1 VATMDARELY
11 AQALAGRLSRR
22 EVLRRGLA
30 LGLSYPA
37 IAILVAACGGQA
49 PAGSP
54 AGSPAGAPAGSPAGG
69 GSAGAIQL
77 DFAVWSY
84 SVETILENIKAWEA
98 ENPGTTVKLT
108 DYPWN
113 AYRETMVQRFTSNT
127 GTDILYNGGDWL
139 PEFAKAGWVVP
150 IEDKLD
156 FAKYRDQIVGY
167 ALTDMTYDGKVY
179 GLPYYADIVSFIWNP
194 TVAKKFGVDHAPG
207 TWEELAEMATTMKGK
222 GLDKPIIWEFAQT
235 LPTSLETFTA
245 MVMSRGGELFDEKYD
260 PIFED
265 PASPGFTQLQFMADS
280 VKNGIAVISPHETEV
295 AKAMN
300 TGQNAFTVLYNYN
313 LAALNN
319 KGTSPLAGQFEL
331 AMMPGTTHET
341 LGFAK
346 FYNMTKMAV
355 DRGPDATNAAAR
367 FIESFGGAPKGEYTV
382 AKRWAV
388 EKGLGFGQLPLFDD
402 ADVQKS
408 FATWVDVAKLKD
420 QENTARAKRQ
430 TVWTGIWGEAMRL
443 EMGKALVGEV
453 PVADALK
460 SAADK
465 ARSLK
470 QQYGA

>member
-1 VATMDARELY
+1 MDERDLY
-11 AQALAGRLSRR
+11 QEALAGLSRR

-49 PAGSP
+49 PGGAASAP
-54 AGSPAGAPAGSPAGG
+54 AASPAGASSAAPAASVKPNAT
-69 GSAGAIQL
+69 QL
-77 DFAVWSY
+77 DFVVWSY
-84 SVETILENIKAWEA
+84 SVETIQDNIAKWEA
-98 ENPGTTVKLT
+98 QDQAVKVKLT

-113 AYRETMVQRFTSNT
+113 AYHETMVQRFSSSTP
-127 GTDILYNGGDWL
+127 TDVLYNGGDWL

-167 ALTDMTYDGKVY
+167 ALADMTYNGKVY

-194 TVAKKFGVDHAPG
+194 TVAKKYGVDRAPD
-207 TWEELAEMATTMKGK
+207 TWEDLAAMATSMQGK
-222 GLDKPIIWEFAQT
+222 GLEKPIIWEFAQT

-245 MVMSRGGELFDEKYD
+245 MVMSRGGELFDEAYE

-265 PASPGFTQLQFMADS
+265 PTSPGFQQLEFMADS
-280 VKNGIAVISPHETEV
+280 VKKGFGVISPHETDV

-313 LAALNN
+313 LAAMNN

-331 AMMPGTTHET
+331 AMMPGKTHET

-346 FYNMTKMAV
+346 FYNMTQMAV
-355 DRGPDATNAAAR
+355 DRGADVTQAAAR
-367 FIESFGGAPKGEYTV
+367 FIESFGGAPTGEYTV

-402 ADVQKS
+402 PDVQKS
-408 FATWVDVAKLKD
+408 FATWVDVAKLKE
-420 QENTARAKRQ
+420 QEKIARAKRQ
-430 TVWTGIWGEAMRL
+430 TVWTGIWGEKMRVQ
-443 EMGKALVGEV
+443 MGKALAGEV
-453 PVADALK
+453 SVADALK
-460 SAADK
+460 GAADE
-465 ARSLK
+465 ARALK
-470 QQYGA
+470 QQYRA

>member
-1 VATMDARELY
+1 MDERELY
-11 AQALAGRLSRR
+11 QEALAGRLSRR
-22 EVLRRGLA
+22 EVLQRGLA
-30 LGLSYPA
+30 LGLAYPA
-37 IAILVAACGGQA
+37 IAILIAACGGQA
-49 PAGSP
+49 P
-54 AGSPAGAPAGSPAGG
+54 G
-69 GSAGAIQL
+69 GSALAPGGSPVGSPPGSAKPSAIQL

-98 ENPGTTVKLT
+98 ENPDVTVKLT

-113 AYRETMVQRFTSNT
+113 AYRETMVQRFTSST
-127 GTDILYNGGDWL
+127 PTDVIYIGGDWL

-156 FAKYRDQIVGY
+156 FDKYRDEIVGY
-167 ALTDMTYDGKVY
+167 ALADMTYDGKVY

-194 TVAKKFGVDHAPG
+194 TVAKQYGVDRAPE
-207 TWEELAEMATTMKGK
+207 TWEELAEMATSMQGK

-235 LPTSLETFTA
+235 LPTSLETFTG
-245 MVMSRGGELFDEKYD
+245 MVMSRGGELFDENYD

-265 PASPGFTQLQFMADS
+265 SSSPGFQQLQFMADS
-280 VKNGIAVISPHETEV
+280 VKNGSAVIMPHETEV

-300 TGQNAFTVLYNYN
+300 TGQNVFTVLYNYN

-319 KGTSPLAGQFEL
+319 AGTSPLAGQFEL
-331 AMMPGTTHET
+331 AMMPGKTHET

-346 FYNMTKMAV
+346 FYNMTQMAV
-355 DRGPDATNAAAR
+355 DRGADVTKAAAH

-402 ADVQKS
+402 LDVQKS
-408 FATWVDVAKLKD
+408 FATWVDVPTLKD
-420 QENTARAKRQ
+420 QGKTARAKRQ

-453 PVADALK
+453 SVADALK
-460 SAADK
+460 AAADK
-465 ARSLK
+465 ARALK
-470 QQYGA
+470 QQYGT